1 MTKFNGAIID
11 GIGASKL
18 QKAEQIARE
27 ESALDATGEDIIYID
42 TSSPEALYR
51 LRDENVISD
60 EDAEEIVNRLINQ
73 LVLIA

>member
-1 MTKFNGAIID
+1 MTKFNGVIVD
-11 GIGASKL
+11 GIGAGKL

-42 TSSPEALYR
+42 TASPEALYR
-51 LRDENVISD
+51 LRDENIISN